1 MRTTLKFVLFILC
14 TIAISTQCK
23 AQLSASGQH
32 VIDSLK
38 ITDPDEVA
46 ICKLYDDAV
55 TEYLTELK
63 QYTANGAKPTQA
75 QTQAVSKKFH
85 DREQAIKP
93 QIESF
98 KKKVASNYPQL
109 MNFVQFCTF
118 ESMRVLGA
126 MGYKNGAYPNYPV
139 PANH

>member
-1 MRTTLKFVLFILC
+1 MRTTLRFILC
-14 TIAISTQCK
+14 IISTITISTQCK
-23 AQLSASGQH
+23 AQLSTGGQH

-38 ITDPDEVA
+38 IADPDEVA

-55 TEYLTELK
+55 TEYLTEMQ
-63 QYTANGAKPTQA
+63 QYTANGARPTQA

-98 KKKVASNYPQL
+98 KKKLASNYPQL
-109 MNFVQFCTF
+109 MNFVQFCRY
-118 ESMRVLGA
+118 ESMRVVGA
-126 MGYKNGAYPNYPV
+126 MGYKNGAYPNYPM
-139 PANH
+139 PAGH